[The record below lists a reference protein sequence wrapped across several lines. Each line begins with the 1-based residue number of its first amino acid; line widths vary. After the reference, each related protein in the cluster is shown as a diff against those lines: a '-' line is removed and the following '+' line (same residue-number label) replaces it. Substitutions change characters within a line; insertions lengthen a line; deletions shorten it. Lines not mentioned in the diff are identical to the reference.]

1 MVGQEQAKMEISVL
15 DKRGMEIE
23 VEMEVSKEVHL
34 GGGRYIN

>member
-1 MVGQEQAKMEISVL
+1 MEMDVV
-15 DKRGMEIE
+15 DKRGGEVE

>member
-1 MVGQEQAKMEISVL
+1 MGLGQAKMEISVL
-15 DKRGMEIE
+15 DKRGMEVE